1 MKDLAIKAV
10 ATGAGGFYYREEHEW
25 RGLNEQASGWF
36 AKKLGELQLR
46 ISQAGAHGGD
56 ITAEFTATVDGVA
69 VPPLVVT
76 GVTRHEMLRFEQEFH
91 HVSGELIK
99 IGLARAEEHGKKHD
113 K

>member
-25 RGLNEQASGWF
+25 RGLNEQAGGWF
-36 AKKLGELQLR
+36 AKQLGELQLR
-46 ISQAGAHGGD
+46 LSQAGAHGGD

-69 VPPLVVT
+69 VPPMVVT
-76 GVTRHEMLRFEQEFH
+76 GVTRVEMARFEQEFH

-99 IGLARAEEHGKKHD
+99 IGAKLAEEHGKKHG
-113 K
+113 

>member
-10 ATGAGGFYYREEHEW
+10 ATGKDGFYYREEHEW
-25 RGLNEQASGWF
+25 RGLNEQSSGWF

-56 ITAEFTATVDGVA
+56 ISAEFSATVDGAAIPALKVS
-69 VPPLVVT
+69 
-76 GVTRHEMLRFEQEFH
+76 GVTRSEMAQFEQEFH

-99 IGLARAEEHGKKHD
+99 IGAKYAEEHGKKR
-113 K
+113 